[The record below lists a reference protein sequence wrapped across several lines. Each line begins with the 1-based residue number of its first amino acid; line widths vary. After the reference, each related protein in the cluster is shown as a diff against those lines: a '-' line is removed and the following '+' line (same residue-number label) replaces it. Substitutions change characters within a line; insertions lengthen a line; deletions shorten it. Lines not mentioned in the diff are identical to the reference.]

1 MKINL
6 IKLKQIAQV
15 HSGLRKSSFKNKE
28 NKYEYKII
36 TLNNENN
43 YKIDEN
49 KLHRINTDKKIDD
62 KYLLDKGDIIL
73 KLTPPYTSNIIEFN
87 ENNITTTSNYAII
100 KVNENYSPEIINFYL
115 NSEYIKKQIYQ
126 FADETSVKVINI
138 GNIKDF
144 NIILTNIE
152 NVEIYEKLI
161 LTHKK
166 KKELLENKINLEK
179 DLLEEI
185 IFGENNNG

>member
-1 MKINL
+1 M
-6 IKLKQIAQV
+6 
-15 HSGLRKSSFKNKE
+15 RKSSFKDKE
-28 NKYEYKII
+28 NNFEYKII

-43 YKIDEN
+43 YKINQN
-49 KLHRINTDKKIDD
+49 KLNKINTDKKIDT
-62 KYLLDKGDIIL
+62 KYLLKKGNIIL
-73 KLTPPYTSNIIEFN
+73 KLTPPYTSRIIEFN

-100 KVNENYSPEIINFYL
+100 KVCENYSPEIINFYL

-144 NIILTNIE
+144 DIILTNKE
-152 NVEIYEKLI
+152 YEDIYKKLI
-161 LTHKK
+161 STHKE
-166 KKELLENKINLEK
+166 KKEMIEKELNLEK

-185 IFGENNNG
+185 IFGENDNGEN

>member
-1 MKINL
+1 MKINI
-6 IKLKQIAQV
+6 IKLKQIAEV

-36 TLNNENN
+36 TLNNENIS
-43 YKIDEN
+43 KINKN
-49 KLHRINTDKKIDD
+49 KLNKIYTDKKIDD
-62 KYLLDKGDIIL
+62 KYLLEKGNIIL
-73 KLTPPYTSNIIEFN
+73 KLTPPYTSNIVEFN
-87 ENNITTTSNYAII
+87 EKNITTTSNYAII

-126 FADETSVKVINI
+126 FADESSVKVINI

-144 NIILTNIE
+144 DIILTDNE
-152 NVEIYEKLI
+152 NEKTYEKLI

-166 KKELLENKINLEK
+166 KKKILEKKLNLEK